1 MADKEVRVKIIGDTS
16 DLTKKL
22 SNLKKDLKDIA
33 NGVNGNNNTFDKL
46 SKDADNLKD
55 SIKDTDKA
63 VDNLN
68 DSLKQTN
75 KNNNFDNLNK
85 STSKLSTNMTKL
97 KDKIKDAFSDLNGKL
112 GNGFDVSNI
121 TKKFTAIKDSMKELG
136 GTILTKVSDKFKEI
150 FSSGKEGTTLFSRL
164 KNILSGISG
173 KFGDFGGKVKNTF
186 SNMKSSMSGV
196 VSTLANISTA
206 INTTNAD
213 KLNGLKETLKSLKKY
228 QKEWRDEIKNTEK
241 AMKEV
246 NKTPFDKD
254 DPKKSYREK
263 IASLYKYNE
272 ELDKSKQKYQAVTEK
287 IKETKN
293 AMKDMVSGIDIS
305 KMFKAFDSVK
315 EPFDELKKAFSQLKS
330 GNLSGA
336 FDSLK
341 TACGSTVGKLTA
353 VVAGITAVCVALYKL
368 ADAGKQRFFSGL
380 EDMKNTFQPL
390 VNLAKSL
397 GQELKTAFENITGTQ
412 LDLSGAIEQA
422 VEFESTMARVG
433 AIAGASGNDLVK
445 LSNTAREWGA
455 TTRYSANEV
464 AEAMSYMGMSGWS
477 ATEITQGLEGVLNL
491 ATVGCID
498 LAQASDFVT
507 NGLQA
512 LGMSASQ
519 SNDFVDMLSATIVS
533 SNTGVAQM
541 QGAFE
546 NVAPIAGTLGIS
558 MSDLSVA
565 LGLMAN
571 QGVKAEKAGTA
582 LKNLLT
588 NMSSP
593 TEAMTKAIQK
603 YNLEGAQKLIT
614 DGKLVEGIKEM
625 KTQLEGLTAS
635 EKTSVITTIAGR
647 EALSGV
653 SALLNSSTNDINS
666 LKFAVDS
673 STKSSRAY
681 AMSLGLIDEKTG
693 EVKVDVN
700 NLTKEQQKAY
710 DQWQNFNSIMEETTD
725 TMTLVGGSTTDLGAI
740 IARFGEDASSD
751 KVNNVLDFF
760 DKMENAQGK
769 AIEKMKQYGIELKR
783 NDDGSIDFGET
794 LKNVAVKWDD
804 LTNSQKKALAEQL
817 GFKGSIE
824 DLNDLFGNEGE
835 KIEELV
841 DVYEE
846 MEGVS
851 EHLAKSFDATLKG
864 SILSLSSAIQERLLQ
879 VFDKIKPAVQGVVD
893 TLKTFFDIWN
903 GMSDKFSNLKGFGD
917 AIAYLE
923 EQSRSWGESIKN
935 GLSSAISSIDEF
947 INSTSF
953 DNVLQIGTNIIQ
965 GICDGIINAY
975 NSGAL
980 TSAISGFIEKI
991 CNWITEN
998 GAKIQEAGRDIINAI
1013 KEGIANNR
1021 DNISSALE
1029 TVFGVVNTFI
1039 NGKKEIFRELG
1050 ISCGAK
1056 LIEGLL
1062 LGVIQDAGNA
1072 IGSGLAFVVTSAGQL
1087 VADFINCGLELG
1099 KGILDGIA
1107 EALGVSEQWNTIKQ
1121 FVQEKINWLYEHDSG
1136 NTTSKAQ
1143 DAGLIDGNGYNQG
1156 VEEGAKKNGNPIYR
1170 LNEQNF
1176 KETFNQN
1183 QQNGLYGGQTYMS
1196 AVGEGMDS
1204 TKSTIIAK
1212 GSEVG
1217 TGTATAIEQSLNSM
1231 DTTQL
1236 TALKEAIDQVG
1247 QQTTTTATTMST
1259 AFTNIQNSARTSFM
1273 GFTNIVRNQMLSCSN
1288 IVRNQAL
1295 NMSNIFRN
1303 QFVNIANICRNQFVN
1318 CANIIRNQMVSCANI
1333 VRNQCVNMANIF
1345 RNQFVSMANVARNQM
1360 VNISNIIR
1368 NQAIS
1373 WSNVIRNQ
1381 SANCRSAMTANFSG
1395 LASVAQSGMAR
1406 VLATVQSYMAQIR
1419 SAVSQQ
1425 MTMNFKVNKTITTTN
1440 VTKNVQEGMRSTM
1453 ASMNSNMMGVG
1464 SPNVM
1469 SAGGLGTININA
1481 NTSGGISGNLALEV
1495 PLYLDGKEIARASA
1509 VYTEAELAKLNKRNN
1524 RKRGK

>member
-33 NGVNGNNNTFDKL
+33 NGVNGNNNAFDKL

-68 DSLKQTN
+68 DSLNKTN

-85 STSKLSTNMTKL
+85 STSKLSTNITKL

-136 GTILTKVSDKFKEI
+136 GNILTKVSNKFKEI
-150 FSSGKEGTTLFSRL
+150 FSNGKEGTTLFSRL

-173 KFGDFGGKVKNTF
+173 KFGDFGGKIKNTF
-186 SNMKSSMSGV
+186 SNMRSSMGGI

-293 AMKDMVSGIDIS
+293 AMKDMLTGIDMS
-305 KMFKAFDSVK
+305 KIFKSFDSVK
-315 EPFDELKKAFSQLKS
+315 EPLSKLKEAFSQLKS
-330 GNLSGA
+330 GNFAGA

-390 VNLAKSL
+390 VNLVKSL

-422 VEFESTMARVG
+422 VEFESTMAQVG

-455 TTRYSANEV
+455 TTRYSANQV
-464 AEAMSYMGMSGWS
+464 AEAMTYMGMSGWS

-498 LAQASDFVT
+498 LGQASDFVT
-507 NGLQA
+507 DGLTA

-519 SNDFVDMLSATIVS
+519 SNDFVDMLSATIVN

-625 KTQLEGLTAS
+625 KTQLEGLSAS
-635 EKTSVITTIAGR
+635 QKASVITTIAGR

-653 SALLNSSTNDINS
+653 SALLNSTTNDINN

-681 AMSLGLIDEKTG
+681 AISLGLIDEKTG
-693 EVKVDVN
+693 EVKVDIN

-804 LTNSQKKALAEQL
+804 LGESQKKALAEQL
-817 GFKGSIE
+817 GFKGNIE
-824 DLNDLFGNEGE
+824 DLNDLFGNQGE

-841 DVYEE
+841 DEYEK

-879 VFDKIKPAVQGVVD
+879 VFDKIKPVVQGVVD

-991 CNWITEN
+991 CNWITTN

-1029 TVFGVVNTFI
+1029 TVFGIVNTFI

-1087 VADFINCGLELG
+1087 VGDFLNAGLELG
-1099 KGILDGIA
+1099 KSLLDGIA
-1107 EALGVSEQWNTIKQ
+1107 EAIGVSEEWNSIKQ
-1121 FVQEKINWLYEHDSG
+1121 SVQEKINWLYEHDSG

-1183 QQNGLYGGQTYMS
+1183 QQNGLYGGQAYMG

-1259 AFTNIQNSARTSFM
+1259 AFNTIRDSARTSFM
-1273 GFTNIVRNQMLSCSN
+1273 GFTNIVRNQMLSCSS
-1288 IVRNQAL
+1288 IVKNQVL
-1295 NMSNIFRN
+1295 NMRTAFTQ
-1303 QFVNIANICRNQFVN
+1303 QFMSMSKVASTQLNSVRTAV
-1318 CANIIRNQMVSCANI
+1318 VSKMMSI
-1333 VRNQCVNMANIF
+1333 
-1345 RNQFVSMANVARNQM
+1345 
-1360 VNISNIIR
+1360 
-1368 NQAIS
+1368 
-1373 WSNVIRNQ
+1373 
-1381 SANCRSAMTANFSG
+1381 
-1395 LASVAQSGMAR
+1395 AR
-1406 VLATVQSYMAQIR
+1406 VVGTQAKSARDNLTRQFMSMNSVVATQMAKCLSTVQSYMAQIK
-1419 SAVSQQ
+1419 SATNQQ
-1425 MTMNFKVNKTITTTN
+1425 MTMKFKVEKTITTTN

-1464 SPNVM
+1464 SPNIM

-1481 NTSGGISGNLALEV
+1481 NSGGISGNLALEV

-1509 VYTEAELAKLNKRNN
+1509 VYTEAELAKLKKRND

>member
-1 MADKEVRVKIIGDTS
+1 MKMRETS
-16 DLTKKL
+16 RGVDKKL
-22 SNLKKDLKDIA
+22 H
-33 NGVNGNNNTFDKL
+33 VN
-46 SKDADNLKD
+46 
-55 SIKDTDKA
+55 
-63 VDNLN
+63 
-68 DSLKQTN
+68 
-75 KNNNFDNLNK
+75 
-85 STSKLSTNMTKL
+85 
-97 KDKIKDAFSDLNGKL
+97 
-112 GNGFDVSNI
+112 
-121 TKKFTAIKDSMKELG
+121 
-136 GTILTKVSDKFKEI
+136 
-150 FSSGKEGTTLFSRL
+150 
-164 KNILSGISG
+164 NIL
-173 KFGDFGGKVKNTF
+173 
-186 SNMKSSMSGV
+186 
-196 VSTLANISTA
+196 
-206 INTTNAD
+206 
-213 KLNGLKETLKSLKKY
+213 
-228 QKEWRDEIKNTEK
+228 
-241 AMKEV
+241 
-246 NKTPFDKD
+246 
-254 DPKKSYREK
+254 
-263 IASLYKYNE
+263 
-272 ELDKSKQKYQAVTEK
+272 
-287 IKETKN
+287 
-293 AMKDMVSGIDIS
+293 
-305 KMFKAFDSVK
+305 
-315 EPFDELKKAFSQLKS
+315 
-330 GNLSGA
+330 
-336 FDSLK
+336 
-341 TACGSTVGKLTA
+341 
-353 VVAGITAVCVALYKL
+353 
-368 ADAGKQRFFSGL
+368 
-380 EDMKNTFQPL
+380 
-390 VNLAKSL
+390 
-397 GQELKTAFENITGTQ
+397 
-412 LDLSGAIEQA
+412 
-422 VEFESTMARVG
+422 
-433 AIAGASGNDLVK
+433 
-445 LSNTAREWGA
+445 
-455 TTRYSANEV
+455 
-464 AEAMSYMGMSGWS
+464 
-477 ATEITQGLEGVLNL
+477 
-491 ATVGCID
+491 
-498 LAQASDFVT
+498 
-507 NGLQA
+507 
-512 LGMSASQ
+512 
-519 SNDFVDMLSATIVS
+519 
-533 SNTGVAQM
+533 
-541 QGAFE
+541 
-546 NVAPIAGTLGIS
+546 
-558 MSDLSVA
+558 
-565 LGLMAN
+565 
-571 QGVKAEKAGTA
+571 
-582 LKNLLT
+582 

-625 KTQLEGLTAS
+625 KTQLKGLDAS
-635 EKTSVITTIAGR
+635 QKASVISTIAGR

-653 SALLNSSTNDINS
+653 SALLNSSTNDING

-681 AMSLGLIDEKTG
+681 AESLGLIDKEGNMLDATTG
-693 EVKVDVN
+693 KITKDFDVMVN
-700 NLTKEQQKAY
+700 SNKKAY

-794 LKNVAVKWDD
+794 LKDVAVKWDG

-817 GFKGSIE
+817 GFKGNIE
-824 DLNDLFGNEGE
+824 DLNELFGNEGE

-841 DVYEE
+841 DAYEK

-923 EQSRSWGESIKN
+923 EQSRSWGEAIKN
-935 GLSSAISSIDEF
+935 GLSNAISSIDEF

-991 CNWITEN
+991 CNWITTN

-1029 TVFGVVNTFI
+1029 TVFGIVNTFI

-1236 TALKEAIDQVG
+1236 TALKDAIDQVG

-1259 AFTNIQNSARTSFM
+1259 AFNTIRDSARTSFM
-1273 GFTNIVRNQMLSCSN
+1273 GFTNIVRNQMLSCSS
-1288 IVRNQAL
+1288 IVKNQVL
-1295 NMSNIFRN
+1295 NMRTAFTQ
-1303 QFVNIANICRNQFVN
+1303 QFISMSKVASTQLTSVRTAV
-1318 CANIIRNQMVSCANI
+1318 VSKMMSI
-1333 VRNQCVNMANIF
+1333 
-1345 RNQFVSMANVARNQM
+1345 
-1360 VNISNIIR
+1360 
-1368 NQAIS
+1368 
-1373 WSNVIRNQ
+1373 
-1381 SANCRSAMTANFSG
+1381 
-1395 LASVAQSGMAR
+1395 AR
-1406 VLATVQSYMAQIR
+1406 VVGTQAKSARDNLTRQFMSMNSVVATQMAKCLSTVQSYMSQIK
-1419 SAVSQQ
+1419 SATNQQ
-1425 MTMNFKVNKTITTTN
+1425 MTMKFKVEKTITTTN

-1453 ASMNSNMMGVG
+1453 ASMNTNMMGVG
-1464 SPNVM
+1464 SPNIM
-1469 SAGGLGTININA
+1469 STGGLGTININA

-1509 VYTEAELAKLNKRNN
+1509 VYTEAELAKLKKRND

>member
-1 MADKEVRVKIIGDTS
+1 
-16 DLTKKL
+16 
-22 SNLKKDLKDIA
+22 
-33 NGVNGNNNTFDKL
+33 
-46 SKDADNLKD
+46 
-55 SIKDTDKA
+55 
-63 VDNLN
+63 
-68 DSLKQTN
+68 
-75 KNNNFDNLNK
+75 
-85 STSKLSTNMTKL
+85 
-97 KDKIKDAFSDLNGKL
+97 
-112 GNGFDVSNI
+112 
-121 TKKFTAIKDSMKELG
+121 
-136 GTILTKVSDKFKEI
+136 
-150 FSSGKEGTTLFSRL
+150 
-164 KNILSGISG
+164 
-173 KFGDFGGKVKNTF
+173 
-186 SNMKSSMSGV
+186 
-196 VSTLANISTA
+196 
-206 INTTNAD
+206 
-213 KLNGLKETLKSLKKY
+213 
-228 QKEWRDEIKNTEK
+228 
-241 AMKEV
+241 
-246 NKTPFDKD
+246 
-254 DPKKSYREK
+254 
-263 IASLYKYNE
+263 
-272 ELDKSKQKYQAVTEK
+272 
-287 IKETKN
+287 
-293 AMKDMVSGIDIS
+293 
-305 KMFKAFDSVK
+305 
-315 EPFDELKKAFSQLKS
+315 
-330 GNLSGA
+330 
-336 FDSLK
+336 
-341 TACGSTVGKLTA
+341 
-353 VVAGITAVCVALYKL
+353 
-368 ADAGKQRFFSGL
+368 
-380 EDMKNTFQPL
+380 
-390 VNLAKSL
+390 
-397 GQELKTAFENITGTQ
+397 
-412 LDLSGAIEQA
+412 
-422 VEFESTMARVG
+422 
-433 AIAGASGNDLVK
+433 
-445 LSNTAREWGA
+445 
-455 TTRYSANEV
+455 
-464 AEAMSYMGMSGWS
+464 
-477 ATEITQGLEGVLNL
+477 
-491 ATVGCID
+491 
-498 LAQASDFVT
+498 
-507 NGLQA
+507 
-512 LGMSASQ
+512 
-519 SNDFVDMLSATIVS
+519 
-533 SNTGVAQM
+533 
-541 QGAFE
+541 
-546 NVAPIAGTLGIS
+546 
-558 MSDLSVA
+558 
-565 LGLMAN
+565 MAN

-625 KTQLEGLTAS
+625 KTQLKGLDAS
-635 EKTSVITTIAGR
+635 QKASVITTIAGR

-681 AMSLGLIDEKTG
+681 AESLGLIDKEGNMLDATTG
-693 EVKVDVN
+693 KITKDFDVMVN
-700 NLTKEQQKAY
+700 SNKKAY
-710 DQWQNFNSIMEETTD
+710 EQWQNFNSIMEETTD
-725 TMTLVGGSTTDLGAI
+725 TMTLVGGNTTDLGAI
-740 IARFGEDASSD
+740 IAKFGEDASSD

-760 DKMENAQGK
+760 DKMENSSGK
-769 AIEKMKQYGIELKR
+769 ATETMKKYGIELKR
-783 NDDGSIDFGET
+783 NEDGSIDFGET
-794 LKNVAVKWDD
+794 LKDVAVKWDD

-817 GFKGSIE
+817 GFKGNIE
-824 DLNDLFGNEGE
+824 DLNELFGNEGE

-841 DVYEE
+841 DAYEK

-923 EQSRSWGESIKN
+923 EQSRSWGEAIKN
-935 GLSSAISSIDEF
+935 GLSNAISSIDEF

-991 CNWITEN
+991 CNWVTTN

-1029 TVFGVVNTFI
+1029 TVFGIVNTFI

-1099 KGILDGIA
+1099 NGILDGIA

-1231 DTTQL
+1231 NTTQL

-1259 AFTNIQNSARTSFM
+1259 AFNTIRDSARTSFM
-1273 GFTNIVRNQMLSCSN
+1273 GFTNIVRNQMLSCSS
-1288 IVRNQAL
+1288 IVKNQVL
-1295 NMSNIFRN
+1295 NMRTAFTQ
-1303 QFVNIANICRNQFVN
+1303 QFISMSKVASTQLTSVRTAV
-1318 CANIIRNQMVSCANI
+1318 VSKMMSI
-1333 VRNQCVNMANIF
+1333 
-1345 RNQFVSMANVARNQM
+1345 
-1360 VNISNIIR
+1360 
-1368 NQAIS
+1368 
-1373 WSNVIRNQ
+1373 
-1381 SANCRSAMTANFSG
+1381 
-1395 LASVAQSGMAR
+1395 AR
-1406 VLATVQSYMAQIR
+1406 VVGTQAKSARDNLTRQFMSMNSVVATQMAKCLSTVQSYMSQIK
-1419 SAVSQQ
+1419 SATNQQ
-1425 MTMNFKVNKTITTTN
+1425 MTMKFKVEKTITTTN

-1464 SPNVM
+1464 SPNIM
-1469 SAGGLGTININA
+1469 STGGLGTININA

-1509 VYTEAELAKLNKRNN
+1509 VYTEAELAKLKKRND